1 MLVGIIIGIVMW
13 QMVVGIALMLDYE
26 YEWWIA
32 PIFNLGLWLVE
43 RMVEIISNIREYQFW
58 FYLFKCGIHPWK
70 KLSLAELKNKLT
82 VKQQKTLVS
91 KIKNPK
97 VQNKFKLVFFG
108 VKNELGVDK

>member
-1 MLVGIIIGIVMW
+1 MLVGIIIGIVAW
-13 QMVVGIALMLDYE
+13 QVMVGTALMLNRE
-26 YEWWIA
+26 YEWWVT
-32 PIFNLGLWLVE
+32 PIFDLGLWLVGL
-43 RMVEIISNIREYQFW
+43 MVEIISNIREYQFW

-97 VQNKFKLVFFG
+97 VQDKFKLVFFG
-108 VKNELGVDK
+108 VKK